1 VPRTIP
7 RPRFEPAPSPAAVGR
22 SGDSG
27 MELHDVGRR
36 IVGHY
41 AWLIALLI
49 VAGALVGAATGA
61 GQTSYTASARIVLD
75 TPDPS
80 TRQESTAIADTVRA
94 IATSS
99 SQVRKALRTAGISNR
114 DALDVAEHHVTVT
127 GLGSSAVVRL
137 SVTDRD
143 RHVAADLANALA
155 AQVISTRT
163 RVTNGGVPA
172 ELASLDK
179 RISDANEKISETDA
193 TIDQLNV
200 QVALAGNGQAGNDLR
215 AKRDTASRRRDFLSQ
230 QRGVLESERIS
241 LLGTYALRPR
251 PSIISRAAVPVHAD
265 SSGVLPYMIL
275 GALLGLVLGL
285 GNAALAETIRPT
297 VVGGN
302 ALARELDTPLLGTLP
317 SGRGSDVSDDDLAP
331 IAARVRLAAE
341 AAEIDDVELIAI
353 TPERVDLPQIA
364 ERLQGNLGFGLGS
377 RASRQAPASR
387 LRVLTHASPAADDDL
402 RATGLIIV
410 SPTAVKKAAIA
421 DLGHLLRV
429 TPLPVLGLITYRRAR
444 VSRPIRRAAGPAH
457 ASSKSAT
464 SS

>member
-1 VPRTIP
+1 
-7 RPRFEPAPSPAAVGR
+7 
-22 SGDSG
+22 

-172 ELASLDK
+172 ELTSLDK
-179 RISDANEKISETDA
+179 RIADVNEKVSETDA

-251 PSIISRAAVPVHAD
+251 PSIISRAAVPTHAN
-265 SSGVLPYMIL
+265 SSGMLPYMIL
-275 GALLGLVLGL
+275 GGLLGLLLGL
-285 GNAALAETIRPT
+285 GNAALAETVRPT
-297 VVGGN
+297 VVGSD
-302 ALARELDTPLLGTLP
+302 ALARELDTPLLGTLR
-317 SGRGSDVSDDDLAP
+317 SGRGEDVSEEDLAP
-331 IAARVRLAAE
+331 IAARVRLAVE
-341 AAEIDDVELIAI
+341 AAEINDVELIPI
-353 TPERVDLPQIA
+353 MPERVDLGKIA
-364 ERLQGNLGFGLGS
+364 ERLQRNLGFGPGS
-377 RASRQAPASR
+377 RASRHAPQVRLQA
-387 LRVLTHASPAADDDL
+387 LTHALPAADDEL
-402 RATGLIIV
+402 RATGLVIV
-410 SPTAVKKAAIA
+410 SPDAVKKAAIA

-429 TPLPVLGLITYRRAR
+429 THLPVLGLITYRSAR
-444 VSRPIRRAAGPAH
+444 VPRPIRRAARPAH
-457 ASSKSAT
+457 AASESAT